1 MPNILICECK
11 QEVSSFNP
19 VKSRYEDFLVDRGAA
34 VIDYHRGVR
43 TEVGGALDIFG
54 EAVGGYS
61 ARGITSAGTLKES
74 CFQKLAAEFLEPV
87 RAGFDGVYLA
97 LHGALAAEET
107 WDTEGYLVEETRKR
121 IGAGTPLVV
130 SLDLHGILTDRIL
143 EHADAVVVYHTNPH
157 VDFFET
163 GQRAARL
170 LLRLIDGGVKPVTV
184 RVRIPALVRGAE
196 CITKTGI
203 FGRLVAKAVEFEN
216 STQGLSG
223 GIFIGNPFTD
233 VEELAS
239 NVLLVGD
246 GMAAE
251 ELGLEIA
258 RDFWA
263 ERAKIQQPLTGLAES
278 IQLAEATPGRI
289 VLVDAADATS
299 SGASGDSNAILAELL
314 RQGVTRS
321 VLVPLVDA
329 PAVAACREAG
339 LGAIVRTELG
349 GSLDPRFTPVRVTGT
364 VEKLFDGTMR
374 SESHGEVWEAGDCA
388 VLRVGEIAVVLS
400 SRAVSLYDRTLFQ
413 AAGLEVRDFDMCVV
427 KSPLCQPQFFE
438 EGAARVIHVDAPGST
453 SANVAGLGH
462 KVARRPLYPLD
473 REMEFTPVAK
483 VFRK

>member
-1 MPNILICECK
+1 MKKILICECK

-34 VIDYHRGVR
+34 VIAYHRGVR
-43 TEVGGALDIFG
+43 TEVGGALDVLG
-54 EAVGGYS
+54 DAVGGYS
-61 ARGITSAGTLKES
+61 ARGITSAGTLREE
-74 CFQKLAAEFLEPV
+74 CFQKLAAEFLEAVTP
-87 RAGFDGVYLA
+87 GFDGVYLA

-121 IGAGTPLVV
+121 IGAQTPLVV

-170 LLRLIDGGVKPVTV
+170 LLQLVAGGAKPVTV

-196 CITKTGI
+196 CITQTGI
-203 FGRLVAKAVEFEN
+203 FGRLVAKAVAFEN
-216 STQGLSG
+216 SPEGLSG

-246 GMAAE
+246 DVAAE

-258 RDFWA
+258 REFWEA
-263 ERAKIQQPLTGLAES
+263 RAKIQQPLTTLAES
-278 IQLAEATPGRI
+278 VQLADATPGRI

-321 VLVPLVDA
+321 ALLPLVDA
-329 PAVAACREAG
+329 PAVAACREVG
-339 LGAIVRTELG
+339 VGAVLRTLLG

-388 VLRVGEIAVVLS
+388 VLRVGAIAVVLT
-400 SRAVSLYDRTLFQ
+400 SRAVSLYDRSLFQ
-413 AAGLEVRDFDMCVV
+413 AAGLDVRDFDMCVV
-427 KSPLCQPQFFE
+427 KSPLCQPRFFE
-438 EGAARVIHVDAPGST
+438 EGAARVLHVDAPGST

-473 REMEFTPVAK
+473 REMGFAPVAK

>member
-1 MPNILICECK
+1 MANILICECK

-19 VKSRYEDFLVDRGAA
+19 VKSRYEDFLVDHGEAMIA
-34 VIDYHRGVR
+34 YHRGVR
-43 TEVGGALDIFG
+43 TEVGGALDVLG
-54 EAVGGYS
+54 NAAGGYS
-61 ARGITSAGTLKES
+61 ARGITSAGTLREE
-74 CFQKLAAEFLEPV
+74 CFQKLAAEFLGTV
-87 RAGFDGVYLA
+87 RPGFDGVYLA

-107 WDTEGYLVEETRKR
+107 WDTEGYLVAETRKR
-121 IGAGTPLVV
+121 IGAHTPLVV

-170 LLRLIDGGVKPVTV
+170 LSRLIAGGVKPVTV

-196 CITKTGI
+196 CITQTGI
-203 FGRLVAKAVEFEN
+203 FGRLVAKTIAFEN
-216 STQGLSG
+216 SAQGLSG

-233 VEELAS
+233 VEDLAS

-246 GMAAE
+246 GEAAE
-251 ELGLEIA
+251 ELGVAIA
-258 RDFWA
+258 REFWEA
-263 ERAKIQQPLTGLAES
+263 RAKIQQPLTSLADS
-278 IQLAEATPGRI
+278 VQLAAATPGRI

-314 RQGVTRS
+314 RQGVIRS
-321 VLVPLVDA
+321 ALLPLVDA

-339 LGAIVRTELG
+339 VGATLRAELG
-349 GSLDPRFTPVRVTGT
+349 GSLDPRFTPVRVSGV
-364 VEKLFDGTMR
+364 VEKLFSGTMR

-388 VLRVGEIAVVLS
+388 VLRVGEIAVVLT

-413 AAGLEVRDFDMCVV
+413 AAGLDVRDFDMCVV
-427 KSPLCQPQFFE
+427 KSPLCQPRFFE
-438 EGAARVIHVDAPGST
+438 DGAARVIHVDAPGST

-462 KVARRPLYPLD
+462 KAARRPLYPLD
-473 REMEFTPVAK
+473 PDMDYRAAVK
-483 VFRK
+483 VFRR

>member
-1 MPNILICECK
+1 LANILICECK

-19 VKSRYEDFLVDRGAA
+19 VKSRYEDFLVDRGEAMIA
-34 VIDYHRGVR
+34 YHRGVR
-43 TEVGGALDIFG
+43 TEVGGAL
-54 EAVGGYS
+54 EVLRNAVGGYS
-61 ARGITSAGTLKES
+61 ARGITSAGTLREE

-121 IGAGTPLVV
+121 IGAATPLVV

-143 EHADAVVVYHTNPH
+143 EHADAAVVYHTNPH
-157 VDFFET
+157 IDFFET

-170 LLRLIDGGVKPVTV
+170 LLRLVAGGVKPVTV

-196 CITKTGI
+196 CITRTGI
-203 FGRLVAKAVEFEN
+203 FGRLVAKTIAFEN
-216 STQGLSG
+216 SGHGLSG

-233 VEELAS
+233 VEDLAS

-246 GMAAE
+246 GEAAE
-251 ELGLEIA
+251 ELGVGIA
-258 RDFWA
+258 HEFWDARA
-263 ERAKIQQPLTGLAES
+263 EIQQPLTSLAES
-278 IQLAEATPGRI
+278 VQLAAATPGRI

-321 VLVPLVDA
+321 ALLPLVDA

-339 LGAIVRTELG
+339 VGAALRLELG
-349 GSLDPRFTPVRVTGT
+349 GSLDSRFAPVRVSGV
-364 VEKLFDGTMR
+364 VEKLFSGTMR
-374 SESHGEVWEAGDCA
+374 SESHGEVWEAGDGA
-388 VLRVGEIAVVLS
+388 VLRVGAIAVVLS

-413 AAGLEVRDFDMCVV
+413 TAGLDVRDFDMCVV
-427 KSPLCQPQFFE
+427 KSPLCQPRFFE
-438 EGAARVIHVDAPGST
+438 DGAARVIHVDAPGST

-462 KVARRPLYPLD
+462 RAARRPLYPLD
-473 REMEFTPVAK
+473 PDMDYRAAVK
-483 VFRK
+483 VFRR

>member
-1 MPNILICECK
+1 MAKILIGECK

-19 VKSRYEDFLVDRGAA
+19 VKSRYEDFLVDRGEAMLA
-34 VIDYHRGVR
+34 YHRGVR
-43 TEVGGALDIFG
+43 TEVGGALSVLGDV
-54 EAVGGYS
+54 VGGYS
-61 ARGITSAGTLKES
+61 ARGITSAGTMREE
-74 CFQKLAAEFLEPV
+74 CFQRLAAEFLEPM
-87 RAGFDGVYLA
+87 GPGWDGVYLA

-121 IGAGTPLVV
+121 IGPGTPLVV

-157 VDFFET
+157 VDFYET
-163 GQRAARL
+163 GQRAGRL
-170 LLRLIDGGVKPVTV
+170 LQRLMAGGVRPVTV

-196 CITKTGI
+196 CITKTGA
-203 FGRLVAKAVEFEN
+203 FGRLVERCVAFEN
-216 STQGLSG
+216 SAEGLSG

-246 GMAAE
+246 GVAAE
-251 ELGLEIA
+251 ELGCAVAEE
-258 RDFWA
+258 FWA
-263 ERAKIQQPLTGLAES
+263 QRAVMQQPLVPLAES
-278 IQLAEATPGRI
+278 VQLAMATPGRV

-299 SGASGDSNAILAELL
+299 SGASGDSNAIFAELV
-314 RQGVTRS
+314 RQGCTRS
-321 VLVPLVDA
+321 ALLPLVDA

-339 LGAIVRTELG
+339 EGAMVRLEVG
-349 GSLDPRFTPVRVTGT
+349 GSLDPRFTPLRVSGR
-364 VEKLFDGTMR
+364 VERLFAGTMR

-388 VLRVGEIAVVLS
+388 VLRVGTIAVVLT

-413 AAGLEVRDFDMCVV
+413 TAGLEVRDFDFCVV

-462 KVARRPLYPLD
+462 RVARRPLYPLD
-473 REMEFTPVAK
+473 REMDFRPQAK